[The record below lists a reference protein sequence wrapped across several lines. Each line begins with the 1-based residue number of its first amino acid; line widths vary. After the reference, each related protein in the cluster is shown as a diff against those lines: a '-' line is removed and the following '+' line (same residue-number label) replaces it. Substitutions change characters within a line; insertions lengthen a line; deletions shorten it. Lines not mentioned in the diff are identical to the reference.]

1 MSSTYLR
8 YLVVFGAVA
17 AAANAQTFQR
27 RATLVGG
34 GNPGEGRCVVE
45 VVVDGAAQVEIRG
58 DSAMLRNLKGQAPQ
72 WRRFECTSPMPANPV
87 GFRFAGIDGRGRQ
100 DLVQSPQNGG
110 VAVVHIEDS
119 DNGSEGYT
127 FEVRWGGGEMSR
139 GGPPVGQ
146 SYPVQPFPP
155 QQVQPQPNFG
165 QGQDRRY
172 DGNGNGNDRGGF
184 NGSPNRFYTDDA
196 IRVCQVYVR
205 EQAARRYRANDVIFR
220 RTIMDDQPGRNDWVK
235 GFFEAR
241 SVNGRAQNYQ
251 FSCSVDFDR
260 GTVRSSTI
268 TMLRSPQG
276 AYGDMASGKAIQ
288 SCEASVEQR
297 LIHDGYRRVDF
308 GQVNVDDRPGRNDL
322 VLGVASALERDR
334 PTSFDFSCQVDLK
347 DGDVRSAEVTRR

>member
-1 MSSTYLR
+1 MPSSYLR
-8 YLVVFGAVA
+8 YLVVFAAVA
-17 AAANAQTFQR
+17 AAAHAQTFQR
-27 RATLVGG
+27 RATMIGG

-58 DSAMLRNLKGQAPQ
+58 DSALLRNLKGQAPQ
-72 WRRFECTSPMPANPV
+72 WRRFECTAPMPGNPA

-110 VAVVHIEDS
+110 VAVIHIEDS

-139 GGPPVGQ
+139 GGQ
-146 SYPVQPFPP
+146 SYPVQPM
-155 QQVQPQPNFG
+155 PQPNYG
-165 QGQDRRY
+165 PGQDRRY
-172 DGNGNGNDRGGF
+172 DGNGNGNGNDRGGF
-184 NGSPNRFYTDDA
+184 NGGPNRFYTDDA

-205 EQAARRYRANDVIFR
+205 DQAARRYRANDVIFR

-241 SVNGRAQNYQ
+241 SVTGRAQNYQ
-251 FSCSVDFDR
+251 FACSVDFDR
-260 GTVRSSTI
+260 GTVRSATL
-268 TMLRSPQG
+268 TLMRGPQG
-276 AYGDMASGKAIQ
+276 GYGDMASGKAIQ
-288 SCEASVEQR
+288 ACEASVEQR

-322 VLGVASALERDR
+322 ILGVATALERER
-334 PTSFDFSCQVDLK
+334 PTSFDFSCQVDLQ